1 MRAGPLKS
9 VHHPLQIGDLV
20 LLRVAPRCGHVALIE
35 DRQGPGDA
43 TSSRGCF
50 AALKKD
56 LPERRPGGL
65 LLEEGVKAAQI
76 GDRSSD
82 SEAFCPG
89 IGLSPQHVEHG
100 IGPLPFLVAVDLHVE
115 APSFRSACRG
125 IPDLHLVP

>member
-1 MRAGPLKS
+1 MIRHEITMGRPGRQLLEAGGDGANNRLNLRRKMRAGPLKS
-9 VHHPLQIGDLV
+9 VHHPLQIGHLV

-65 LLEEGVKAAQI
+65 LLEERVKAAQI
-76 GDRSSD
+76 VYRSSD
-82 SEAFCPG
+82 SEAFFPG
-89 IGLSPQHVEHG
+89 LCIS
-100 IGPLPFLVAVDLHVE
+100 
-115 APSFRSACRG
+115 
-125 IPDLHLVP
+125 